1 MATKREKP
9 QKAVKAAE
17 IKSRKQ
23 LESLVRSGGSISFD
37 EPYPQKR
44 RRAKAPR

>member
-23 LESLVRSGGSISFD
+23 LDSIVRSGRPIVFD

-44 RRAKAPR
+44 RKTKASR